1 MKKYNL
7 DEFEFSQRY
16 SFSLFVSCILA
27 LSFVYSIIPFCHPE
41 KLTLLNPNCPAKYWF
56 YLVATGNLYL
66 LPPSHP
72 WDIFVWDWTNYLFIL
87 YLILLFLSSYL
98 FFWDKIERSHYWLN
112 NIVTTAKQGEEL
124 DGRLVSFLL
133 KVRTTY
139 LFFYRVLGFFIRIP
153 WKIYLM
159 HETRVCSIFAF
170 LFLWDTKVEPTIV

>member
-1 MKKYNL
+1 MY
-7 DEFEFSQRY
+7 FSIKFRLFNHSVLPSWEINTVKSELPRQILILFGGNWESISFATFPSLRY
-16 SFSLFVSCILA
+16 FCVGLNE
-27 LSFVYSIIPFCHPE
+27 LSFY
-41 KLTLLNPNCPAKYWF
+41 T
-56 YLVATGNLYL
+56 
-66 LPPSHP
+66 
-72 WDIFVWDWTNYLFIL
+72 
-87 YLILLFLSSYL
+87 LILLFLSSYL

-139 LFFYRVLGFFIRIP
+139 LFFYRVLGIFIRIP